1 MSREER
7 RQAWR
12 VYAAAAASTLRRPE
26 VTQGDIQGIEDVADR
41 LLKAEFQRFDGPDH
55 SGDANKMVERP
66 WVGLTD
72 AERSGIAELYLSAP
86 SACGLY
92 ELLLRVEAQLKV
104 KNGGT
109 R

>member
-1 MSREER
+1 MTIDER

-12 VYAAAAASTLRRPE
+12 AYMTAMLSAADFHDCTMDTL
-26 VTQGDIQGIEDVADR
+26 ADSADY
-41 LLKAEFQRFDGPDH
+41 LLKTEQQRFDSPDH

-72 AERSGIAELYLSAP
+72 AERAGHIFNFVGGVLTTPKLYA
-86 SACGLY
+86 
-92 ELLLRVEAQLKV
+92 LLEKVEQQLQV
-104 KNGGT
+104 KNRGT